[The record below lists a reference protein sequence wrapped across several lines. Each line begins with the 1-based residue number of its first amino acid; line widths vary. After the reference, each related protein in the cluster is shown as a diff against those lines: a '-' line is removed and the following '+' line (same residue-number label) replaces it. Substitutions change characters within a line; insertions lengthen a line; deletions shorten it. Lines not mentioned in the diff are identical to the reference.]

1 MSMLTDEVALVTGAS
16 RGIGKGIA
24 RLFAAEGAAVAV
36 HGRDQAA
43 VDKLV
48 AEIVGSGGRATGVV
62 GELTEPSEV
71 ARVVEQTEAELGGL
85 TVLIANAGGNPV
97 PPGPMEATSLDQW
110 RSAIDV
116 NLTLTFLT
124 IAAVLPRMRQRGRG
138 SIVTISSAASRRPTA
153 QTPVAY
159 AAAKAGIEVLTRIV
173 AAQAGPDGIR
183 ANCIA
188 PETILTEANE
198 QRIPADIRQRLVESH
213 PIRRLGTPEDIAHAA
228 LYLASDAAS
237 WVNGVTLDVAG
248 GTVLR

>member
-1 MSMLTDEVALVTGAS
+1 MSMLTDEVALITGAS
-16 RGIGKGIA
+16 RGIGKSIA

-36 HGRDQAA
+36 HGRDRTA

-48 AEIVGSGGRATGVV
+48 AEIVDAGGRATGVI

-71 ARVVEQTEAELGGL
+71 ARVVEQAEAELGGL

-97 PPGPMEATSLDQW
+97 PPGPVETTSHNQW

-173 AAQAGPDGIR
+173 ATQAGPDGIR

-228 LYLASDAAS
+228 LYLASDTAS